1 MRCLICN
8 NNLFEIS
15 LLTTGEI
22 EKGEDESV
30 SYSSPSPPIVDTIFC
45 NRCHVLYYCKERG
58 WFISNYEYTT
68 LKWDEENGL
77 IFKTK
82 EEAGS
87 PSLPN
92 RLPPKRASSASLA
105 RLIKSLTQEELD
117 ELLKRM

>member
-8 NNLFEIS
+8 SNIFEIS

-77 IFKTK
+77 IFKT
-82 EEAGS
+82 AGS

-92 RLPPKRASSASLA
+92 RLLLKRASSASLA
-105 RLIKSLTQEELD
+105 RLIKKSLTQEELD